1 MVIETT
7 VTLDP
12 VKDAEIVKA
21 LREKPEWKIK
31 KQLTTAITFHYFWH
45 GDLVD
50 MPLYGLKQEVSDNG

>member
-12 VKDAEIVKA
+12 VKDAEIVKE
-21 LREKPEWKIK
+21 LWEKPEWKIK

-45 GDLVD
+45 GDLAD
-50 MPLYGLKQEVSDNG
+50 MPIYGIKQEVTDNG

>member
-1 MVIETT
+1 MVVETT

-31 KQLTTAITFHYFWH
+31 KRLTTAITFQHIWH
-45 GDLVD
+45 GDLVY
-50 MPLYGLKQEVSDNG
+50 MPLYGLKQEVPDNG

>member
-7 VTLDP
+7 VTLDT

-21 LREKPEWKIK
+21 LLEKPEWKIK
-31 KQLTTAITFHYFWH
+31 KQLTTAITFHNFWH

-50 MPLYGLKQEVSDNG
+50 MPIYGLKQEAEE

>member
-12 VKDAEIVKA
+12 VKDVEIVKA
-21 LREKPEWKIK
+21 LRGKPEWKIK

-45 GDLVD
+45 GDLVN
-50 MPLYGLKQEVSDNG
+50 MPIYGLKQEVTDNG